1 MRSVSSDLDRI
12 FKAYDVRG
20 VVPDDLDAD
29 LVRDIGAAF
38 AAWSERP
45 EHRRRP
51 RLPAELARARRGDR
65 RGRDLAGRRRRR
77 PRARLDRPAVLRV
90 RLARHARHHAHRE
103 PQPEAVQRPEVLPR
117 RRQAGGRGDR
127 VCATSGRSSSRASPP
142 GVARHGSVAARDLL
156 DAYVE
161 HVLSFVDVDA
171 MRPLTI
177 VADTANG
184 MGGLVVPAVMARLPV
199 TLHHLYPELDG
210 TFPNHPADPIDP
222 ENQKDLKAAVLEHGA
237 DIGLAFDGDAD
248 RVFLIDEQAQDVS
261 GSLLTALVAIAM
273 LEREPGAKIVHNL
286 ICSWTVPE
294 VIREHGGEAGPHPGR
309 SFVHQAGHGRDRGDL
324 RGRAFR
330 PLLLPRELPSR
341 LGPDRGGRRRSA
353 SSRRPTARCRS
364 CWLRC
369 AGTRRR
375 ARSTP
380 SSTIQQGR
388 IEAIATRYAD
398 GRQDR
403 LDGLTVEFDDW
414 WCNVRPSNTEPLLRL
429 NAEARTPELLAE
441 KTAEVLAL
449 IRAGRRVR
457 PTRRQGGS
465 VTLDSATA
473 GDPRVPERPRRA
485 RLPRGRAGAGLHARA
500 ATATRSATTSP

>member
-1 MRSVSSDLDRI
+1 VSSDLDRI

-38 AAWSERP
+38 AAWSKAPSIVVGRDC
-45 EHRRRP
+45 
-51 RLPAELARARRGDR
+51 RLSSPELAAAIAEGATSQGVDVVDL
-65 RGRDLAGRRRRR
+65 GLASTDLLYFASGALDMPGIMLTASHNPKQYNGLKFCLAGAKPVGEATGLRDIRTMVEQGITAGD
-77 PRARLDRPAVLRV
+77 ARGTVA
-90 RLARHARHHAHRE
+90 
-103 PQPEAVQRPEVLPR
+103 QR
-117 RRQAGGRGDR
+117 DM
-127 VCATSGRSSSRASPP
+127 
-142 GVARHGSVAARDLL
+142 L

-161 HVLSFVDVDA
+161 HVLTFVDVDA

-199 TLHHLYPELDG
+199 TLHHLYAELDG

-222 ENQKDLKAAVLEHGA
+222 ENQRDLKAAVLEHGA

-294 VIREHGGEAGPHPGR
+294 VIAEHGGEAIRTRVGH
-309 SFVHQAGHGRDRGDL
+309 SFIKQVMAESGAIFGGEHSGHYYFRENY
-324 RGRAFR
+324 RADSGLIAAVSALGELSKSDR
-330 PLLLPRELPSR
+330 PLSELLAPL
-341 LGPDRGGRRRSA
+341 RRYWA
-353 SSRRPTARCRS
+353 SGEINS
-364 CWLRC
+364 
-369 AGTRRR
+369 
-375 ARSTP
+375 
-380 SSTIQQGR
+380 IVDDQQDR

-403 LDGLTVEFDDW
+403 LDGLTVQYADW

-449 IRAGRRVR
+449 ITG
-457 PTRRQGGS
+457 QS
-465 VTLDSATA
+465 
-473 GDPRVPERPRRA
+473 
-485 RLPRGRAGAGLHARA
+485 GA
-500 ATATRSATTSP
+500 